1 MQKQRKR
8 RNRRRK
14 MNFGAWNRATWLLA
28 GVSFVLFVLWNVW
41 KGAVFASVEIGTI
54 DVGQVISVADKKAV
68 IIRKEQNIVAP
79 QEGYVDYIVPEGQR
93 VRKGTNVAVM
103 RSGYNLDDL
112 QDSLRLIDYKLK
124 EKQNVDVSKDLTMEI
139 NKRNLELQTLYADL
153 QKRIFSGEEEY
164 LESLKQEIISLNEQK
179 KFLEDSVQGKNVTV
193 EELKAQ
199 KQKLLSQINGNEYYI
214 KAPMTGIV
222 VAYSDGYEDKLTFE
236 NRNNLTVSDIG
247 RIKDYDEVDLKK
259 KILAKKSVGRVV
271 YNFKYYFACQ
281 VDKEDIDHIIS
292 EQPVT
297 IYVENQEIT
306 AYLEDFHQGD
316 DGKFLG
322 LFRVEDELFHFYEK
336 RCFNIKVEYQNRKGL
351 KIPKSAVFKGKDG
364 NDGIFVIDEAG
375 VAVFREIRD
384 PVAEDKDYIICK
396 YNSQIPREA
405 DDIKLY
411 DSVILNPII
420 VKEGDKVR

>member
-8 RNRRRK
+8 RKRRRK
-14 MNFGAWNRATWLLA
+14 INSVAWNRVAWLLM
-28 GVSFVLFVLWNVW
+28 GISFVLFFLLNIWR
-41 KGAVFASVEIGTI
+41 GAVYASVDIGTI
-54 DVGQVISVADKKAV
+54 DIGQIINVAQKKAV
-68 IIRKEQNIVAP
+68 IIRKEQNIFAH

-93 VRKGTNVAVM
+93 VRKGTNIAVM
-103 RSGYNLDDL
+103 RSGYSRDDL

-124 EKQNVDVSKDLTMEI
+124 EKQNIDVSKDLTMEI
-139 NKRNLELQTLYADL
+139 NKRNVELQTLYADL

-164 LESLKQEIISLNEQK
+164 LESLKQEIITVNDQK
-179 KFLEDSVQGKNVTV
+179 KFLEDIVQGKDVSV
-193 EELKAQ
+193 EELKAD
-199 KQKLLSQINGNEYYI
+199 KQKLLDQINGDAYYI
-214 KAPMTGIV
+214 KSPMTGII

-236 NRNNLTVSDIG
+236 NRNNLTVSYIEKV
-247 RIKDYDEVDLKK
+247 KDSDEVDLKK
-259 KILAKKSVGRVV
+259 KIFVNKPVGRVV

-281 VDKEDIDHIIS
+281 VDKEDIDHIVS

-297 IYVENQEIT
+297 IYVDNQEIT

-336 RCFNIKVEYQNRKGL
+336 RCFNIKVEYKNRKGL
-351 KIPKSAVFKGKDG
+351 KIPKSAIFKDKNG
-364 NDGIFVIDEAG
+364 NDGIFVVDEAG
-375 VAVFREIRD
+375 IAVFREIRD
-384 PVAEDKDYIICK
+384 QIAEDKDYIVCK
-396 YNSQIPREA
+396 YNSRVPRKA

>member
-14 MNFGAWNRATWLLA
+14 INFGAWNRVTWLLA
-28 GVSFVLFVLWNVW
+28 GVSFVLFVLWNAW

-68 IIRKEQNIVAP
+68 IIRKEQNILAP

-93 VRKGTNVAVM
+93 VCKGTNVAVM
-103 RSGYNLDDL
+103 RSGYNIEDL
-112 QDSLRLIDYKLK
+112 QDNLRLIDYKLK

-164 LESLKQEIISLNEQK
+164 LESLKQEIISVNEQK

-222 VAYSDGYEDKLTFE
+222 VAYSDGYEEKLTFE
-236 NRNNLTVSDIG
+236 NRNNLTVSEIHK
-247 RIKDYDEVDLKK
+247 IKDYDQVDLKK
-259 KILAKKSVGRVV
+259 KILAKKPVGRVV

-281 VDKEDIDHIIS
+281 VDKEDIDHIVS

-297 IYVENQEIT
+297 IYVDNQEIT
-306 AYLEDFHQGD
+306 SG
-316 DGKFLG
+316 
-322 LFRVEDELFHFYEK
+322 R
-336 RCFNIKVEYQNRKGL
+336 
-351 KIPKSAVFKGKDG
+351 
-364 NDGIFVIDEAG
+364 
-375 VAVFREIRD
+375 
-384 PVAEDKDYIICK
+384 
-396 YNSQIPREA
+396 
-405 DDIKLY
+405 
-411 DSVILNPII
+411 
-420 VKEGDKVR
+420 